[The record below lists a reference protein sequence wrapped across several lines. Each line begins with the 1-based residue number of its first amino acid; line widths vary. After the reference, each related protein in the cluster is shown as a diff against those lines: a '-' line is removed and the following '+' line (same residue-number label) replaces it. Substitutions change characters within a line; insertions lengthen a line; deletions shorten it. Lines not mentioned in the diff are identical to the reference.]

1 LPDHEKASR
10 FFGILVAIAV
20 VDLWILPIRSS
31 FWLDETATF
40 WIIKDGVA
48 NLLQRSMD
56 WAGQSPLYYLTAW
69 LALVAGGRHEWVL
82 RLPSLIALTIAA
94 WLLYRLAERLLDQ
107 ASARLAVL
115 SFACSG
121 AVAFAA
127 SDARPYALGLCLL
140 IASAWLLV
148 RWLDTGG
155 ARYAAG
161 AMVLSVLTIYTHYLF
176 GPVLVVLAFYAVWRA
191 LHEEKVRIWEL
202 AAVGIGTG
210 VLLLPLVAQL
220 RHFFQDR
227 AVHSFS
233 GTPDLSAL
241 FASIAPPVL
250 AGSLTVGLLLAQ
262 LFRPEQDRGPAP
274 RRDSVFLAAGWA
286 LGPPLL
292 LFAISVLSPSKL
304 FVPRYYISCIPGQCL
319 LAGWLARSLA
329 GEAGQRIVATVLVLS
344 SIFCFGTAY
353 HGDEDWS
360 GAMRRIG
367 SESSANLP
375 VLVASGFVEATDP
388 NALEDPKLRDVLFAP
403 QQMYPLHGKLIRL
416 PYRLDEESARYVER
430 VLPALEQEDRFVL
443 VVHRFQGL
451 PFEPWLRG
459 RLAPEGFRSESLG
472 DFGSVAVFRFSR
484 QR

>member
-1 LPDHEKASR
+1 MSAHEKTSR

-20 VDLWILPIRSS
+20 VDLWVLPMRSS

-40 WIIKDGVA
+40 WVVKDGLA
-48 NLLQRSMD
+48 NLLLRSN
-56 WAGQSPLYYLTAW
+56 WAGSQSPLYYLTAW
-69 LALVAGGRHEWVL
+69 LALAAGGRHEWVL
-82 RLPSLIALTIAA
+82 RLPSLIALMVAA
-94 WLLYRLAERLLDQ
+94 WLLYRLAQHLFDP

-140 IASAWLLV
+140 IGSAWLLV
-148 RWLDTGG
+148 RWLETGS

-161 AMVLSVLTIYTHYLF
+161 AMVLSVLTIYDHYLF
-176 GPVLVVLAFYAVWRA
+176 GPVLVVLAFYTVWRA
-191 LHEEKVRIWEL
+191 VHEGKVRIWGL
-202 AAVGIGTG
+202 LAVGIGAG

-220 RHFFQDR
+220 RHFYQDR

-233 GTPDLSAL
+233 GAPLLSDL
-241 FASIAPPVL
+241 FTSIAPPVL

-262 LFRPEQDRGPAP
+262 LFRPEQDREPAP
-274 RRDSVFLAAGWA
+274 RRDTVFLAAGWA
-286 LGPPLL
+286 LAPPLL
-292 LFAISVLSPSKL
+292 LFAISVLSPSRL

-329 GEAGQRIVATVLVLS
+329 SGPGQRIVATVLVVS

-360 GAMRRIG
+360 GAMRRIR
-367 SESSANLP
+367 SESSGNLP

-388 NALEDPKLRDVLFAP
+388 KALEDPRLRDVLFAP
-403 QQMYPLHGKLIRL
+403 QQMYPLGGKLIPL
-416 PYRLDEESARYVER
+416 PYRLDEESAKYVER
-430 VLPALEQEDRFVL
+430 LLPALEREDRFVL
-443 VVHRFQGL
+443 LVHRFQGL
-451 PFEPWLRG
+451 SFQPWLRG
-459 RLAPEGFRSESLG
+459 RLAPQGFKSESLG

>member
-1 LPDHEKASR
+1 
-10 FFGILVAIAV
+10 
-20 VDLWILPIRSS
+20 
-31 FWLDETATF
+31 
-40 WIIKDGVA
+40 
-48 NLLQRSMD
+48 MD

-82 RLPSLIALTIAA
+82 RLPSLIALIIAA

-115 SFACSG
+115 AFACSG

-161 AMVLSVLTIYTHYLF
+161 AMVLSALTIYAHYLF

-191 LHEEKVRIWEL
+191 LHEGTVRIWKL
-202 AAVGIGTG
+202 AAVGIGAG
-210 VLLLPLVAQL
+210 VLMLPLVAQL

-227 AVHSFS
+227 AVHSFG
-233 GTPDLSAL
+233 GTPQLSQL

-250 AGSLTVGLLLAQ
+250 AGSLTVGLLLA
-262 LFRPEQDRGPAP
+262 LVFRPEQERGPVP

-292 LFAISVLSPSKL
+292 VFAISVLSPSKL

-329 GEAGQRIVATVLVLS
+329 GGPGQRIVATVLVVS
-344 SIFCFGTAY
+344 SIFSFGSAY
-353 HGDEDWS
+353 HSDEDWS

-367 SESSANLP
+367 AESNGNLP

-388 NALEDPKLRDVLFAP
+388 KALEDPRLRDVLFAP
-403 QQMYPLHGKLIRL
+403 LEMYPLGGKLIRL
-416 PYRLDEESARYVER
+416 PYRLDEESAEYVER
-430 VLPALEQEDRFVL
+430 LLPALEREDRFVL
-443 VVHRFQGL
+443 LVHRFQGL
-451 PFEPWLRG
+451 SFQPWLRG
-459 RLAPEGFRSESLG
+459 RLAAQGFKSESLG

>member
-1 LPDHEKASR
+1 
-10 FFGILVAIAV
+10 
-20 VDLWILPIRSS
+20 
-31 FWLDETATF
+31 
-40 WIIKDGVA
+40 
-48 NLLQRSMD
+48 
-56 WAGQSPLYYLTAW
+56 
-69 LALVAGGRHEWVL
+69 
-82 RLPSLIALTIAA
+82 
-94 WLLYRLAERLLDQ
+94 
-107 ASARLAVL
+107 
-115 SFACSG
+115 
-121 AVAFAA
+121 
-127 SDARPYALGLCLL
+127 
-140 IASAWLLV
+140 
-148 RWLDTGG
+148 
-155 ARYAAG
+155 
-161 AMVLSVLTIYTHYLF
+161 
-176 GPVLVVLAFYAVWRA
+176 VVLAFYAVWRA

-227 AVHSFS
+227 VVHSFS
-233 GTPDLSAL
+233 GTPQLSQL
-241 FASIAPPVL
+241 FASIAPGVL
-250 AGSLTVGLLLAQ
+250 AGSLAVGLLLAQ

>member
-1 LPDHEKASR
+1 
-10 FFGILVAIAV
+10 
-20 VDLWILPIRSS
+20 
-31 FWLDETATF
+31 
-40 WIIKDGVA
+40 
-48 NLLQRSMD
+48 
-56 WAGQSPLYYLTAW
+56 LYYLTAW
-69 LALVAGGRHEWVL
+69 LALAAGGRHEWVL
-82 RLPSLIALTIAA
+82 RLPSLIALIIAA
-94 WLLYRLAERLLDQ
+94 WLLYRLAERLTDA

-148 RWLDTGG
+148 RWLDTGA

-161 AMVLSVLTIYTHYLF
+161 AMVLSALTIYAHYLF

-191 LHEEKVRIWEL
+191 LHEGKVRLWQVL
-202 AAVGIGTG
+202 AVGIGSG

-220 RHFFQDR
+220 RNFFQAR

-274 RRDSVFLAAGWA
+274 RRESVWLAAGWA

-329 GEAGQRIVATVLVLS
+329 GGAGQRVVATVLAVS
-344 SIFCFGTAY
+344 SIFSFGSAY
-353 HGDEDWS
+353 HSDEDWS
-360 GAMRRIG
+360 GAMRRINA
-367 SESSANLP
+367 ESSADLP
-375 VLVASGFVEATDP
+375 VLAASGFVEATDP
-388 NALEDPKLRDVLFAP
+388 KALEDLKLRDVLFAP
-403 QQMYPLHGKLIRL
+403 FLMYPLGGKLIRL
-416 PYRLDEESARYVER
+416 PYRLDEESAKYVEG
-430 VLPALEQEDRFVL
+430 VLPALEREDRFVL